1 MSFGTS
7 LWSGRVAAAV
17 NVQAIIVVKTT
28 VYAQESLRR
37 TNLFR
42 AKDLKVSTTAVRL
55 SLLTAMPISD
65 LGVASAI
72 SQATTDATLC
82 LTAEA
87 GRMERP
93 IPASTSEISVGI
105 SPAV

>member
-1 MSFGTS
+1 MASPLTPPTS
-7 LWSGRVAAAV
+7 APAWPAGVWACQRPFTHKDHLG
-17 NVQAIIVVKTT
+17 
-28 VYAQESLRR
+28 R

-55 SLLTAMPISD
+55 FLLTAIPISD
-65 LGVASAI
+65 IGIASAI